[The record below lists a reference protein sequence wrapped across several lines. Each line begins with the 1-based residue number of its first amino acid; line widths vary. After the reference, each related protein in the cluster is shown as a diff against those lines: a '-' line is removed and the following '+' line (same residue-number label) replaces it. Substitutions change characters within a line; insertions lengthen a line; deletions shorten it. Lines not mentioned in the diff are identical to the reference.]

1 MTDENIKKSNQ
12 LKNLL
17 DKPVWFLQLETLK
30 KDVNGDDYISE
41 ERRFLTGMTDTQ
53 ALEEARKVLYS
64 RQYDAVHLCRM
75 RAVVDNIAIR

>member
-30 KDVNGDDYISE
+30 KDVNGDDYVSE

-64 RQYDAVHLCRM
+64 RRYDAVHLCRM

>member
-30 KDVNGDDYISE
+30 KDVNGDDYVSE

-53 ALEEARKVLYS
+53 ALEEARKALYS
-64 RQYDAVHLCRM
+64 RRYDAVHLCRM